1 MNFDKWDDE
10 LEEVSEADFRFAQRM
25 RIVAIIL
32 FMVISV
38 LLVSCMKKEPE
49 GAADYAFYVKDGE
62 IFYTQLSNIEP
73 KQLTENM
80 SESDN
85 PDEWDRAIFNTAVAN
100 DVVIFP
106 DFMKEGS
113 GSVDLYYRELENPD
127 AKNQKLAEKCSIQKL
142 APKTPVLYY
151 EKEVSDGIE
160 LFEWDFE
167 KSALVAENPEH
178 ILYAKDGKSIVFL
191 YNKELFLKQTG
202 KEREKLDSDVAYL
215 WFANSDLSRIFYA
228 KNDGSLYQISDGAV
242 QMIAEDTYYILFYE
256 AGDGYYLTK
265 REEPKFIDV
274 LEDDIPAEK
283 SKDALR
289 QEIRETKEDAVDIYD
304 LWYYDGEKSVKL
316 DENFVLWKNS
326 KPQYD
331 LSGYP
336 LPKRSGLIFES
347 YNAENFGKIKLSEV
361 DSLRELEGKIYTH
374 LHETADI
381 YATRKANIRLANE
394 VKGAKVYVD
403 YDGKGIDLYKDPNRE
418 NFAADFYRMNFG
430 EEVVEETR
438 FVAEQVMI
446 GSAFS
451 DLEGYDGY
459 MLHGKFEFGDD
470 LYIDGKKVDE
480 NVESVYSYSP
490 SAKKDLLYVSDLDR
504 DNFTKT
510 LKLYQDGKVRIID
523 EHVGEITVFKSAL
536 LYLKKEKPSANG
548 ETLYYYD
555 GERSHRID
563 DEVSSI
569 VKLMHFYPFD

>member
-62 IFYTQLSNIEP
+62 IFYTELSNVDP

-85 PDEWDRAIFNTAVAN
+85 PDEWDRAIFNTAVVN
-100 DVVIFP
+100 DIVIFP

-113 GSVDLYYRELENPD
+113 GSIDLYYRELNNPD
-127 AKNQKLAEKCSIQKL
+127 AKNQKLAEKCSIRQL
-142 APKTPVLYY
+142 APKTPVIYY

-160 LFEWDFE
+160 LYEWDFE

-178 ILYAKDGKSIVFL
+178 ILYANDGKSIVFL
-191 YNKELFLKQTG
+191 DNKGLFIKQAG
-202 KEREKLDSDVAYL
+202 KEKEKLDSNVEYL

-228 KNDGSLYQISDGAV
+228 KNDGSLYQISDGVA

-256 AGDGYYLTK
+256 SGDGYYLTK
-265 REEPKFIDV
+265 REGPKFVDV

-304 LWYYDGEKSVKL
+304 LWYYDGKKSVKL
-316 DENFVLWKNS
+316 DENFVFWKNS

-347 YNAENFGKIKLSEV
+347 YNKKNFGKIKLSEV
-361 DSLRELEGKIYTH
+361 DSLRELEGEIYTR

-394 VKGAKVYVD
+394 VKGGEVYVD
-403 YDGKGIDLYKDPNRE
+403 YDGRGIDLYKEPNRE
-418 NFAADFYRMNFG
+418 NFTGDLYRINFG
-430 EEVVEETR
+430 EEVEETR
-438 FVAEQVMI
+438 FVAEHVMM

-451 DLEGYDGY
+451 DLKGNDGY
-459 MLHGKFEFGDD
+459 MLHGESELGDD
-470 LYIDGKKVDE
+470 LYIGGKKVDE
-480 NVESVYSYSP
+480 KVESVYSYLP
-490 SAKKDLLYVSDLDR
+490 SAEKYLLYMSDLDR
-504 DNFTKT
+504 DKFTGT
-510 LKLYQDGKVRIID
+510 LKLYQDGKVTIID
-523 EHVGEITVFKSAL
+523 EHVGEIIVLKSAL
-536 LYLKKEKPSANG
+536 LYLKKEKPSVNEG
-548 ETLYYYD
+548 TLYYYD

-563 DEVSSI
+563 DKVSSL
-569 VKLMHFYPFD
+569 VELTHFYCFE